1 MKEQLGRYI
10 SEELLSDRGGVV
22 METDD
27 LLGGG
32 LIDSLGIMSLIFFI
46 EQEFDVEVPPE
57 DVTIENFLSIE
68 TIERY
73 LAARKP

>member
-1 MKEQLGRYI
+1 VRYI
-10 SEELLSDRGGVV
+10 SEELLSDRGGVLT
-22 METDD
+22 ETDD

-68 TIERY
+68 TIGRY